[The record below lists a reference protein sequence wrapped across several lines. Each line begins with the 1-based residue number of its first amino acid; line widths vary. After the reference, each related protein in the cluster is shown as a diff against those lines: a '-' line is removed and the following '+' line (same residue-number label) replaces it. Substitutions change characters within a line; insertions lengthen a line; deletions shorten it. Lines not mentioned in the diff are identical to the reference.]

1 MIAIMKSAVNKADLL
16 PREVVMAGIDL
27 RGIWPTDTIEE
38 RIDDMLDRM
47 ENVYVFEPDIIC
59 LPETFQTSW
68 VREEKPV
75 EEYAEDETKLGPV
88 TSIIAAEAK
97 KQSCYIVC
105 PLVTKNEGKYYNSA
119 VLINRNG
126 EIDGVYHKAHLVP
139 SEIDHVGLTCG
150 TLQPPVFTTDF
161 GRIGMQICYDANWFD
176 CWDHL
181 KKEGAEIICFPSQA
195 PFINVLK
202 HHAWVNQAYILSST
216 GEGARIIDM
225 TGDELARSGWF
236 EKWVCETINLEKEL
250 IQIWPYIRKV
260 KDIRKKYRDK
270 VKVEVYNPENW
281 MTIESR
287 DPEIKVKDVL
297 KEYEILTLDEHLRKN
312 EIVQDKYRV

>member
-1 MIAIMKSAVNKADLL
+1 MKSVVNKADLL

-75 EEYAEDETKLGPV
+75 EEYAEDETKPGPV
-88 TSIIAAEAK
+88 TNIIAAEAK
-97 KQSCYIVC
+97 KQNCYIVC

-119 VLINRNG
+119 VLINRKG

-139 SEIDHVGLTCG
+139 SEIDPVGLTCG

-161 GRIGMQICYDANWFD
+161 GRMGMQICYDANWFD

-312 EIVQDKYRV
+312 EIVQNKYRV